1 MGHFKGYILKVMI
14 VDDEKL
20 ALSRLQ
26 RLLNENGVDDITAFD
41 NPIEALK
48 EITKT
53 KFDVVFL
60 DISMPNIT
68 GLELADSIIQL
79 EPKTF
84 IVFQTAYSEFA
95 LEAFKN
101 GGMGYL
107 VKPIESSDIK
117 SVLDKIR
124 NFKISSDNQS
134 KKILG
139 KRGDKLYLIDINDIY
154 YIKADLDEVI
164 IKIKEA
170 DAYVRR
176 KIGDLETLLS
186 GHNFFRIHRSYIV
199 NVDKIKSMKS
209 VEQSKL
215 QISFDGIAEIVTSS
229 KDGAKDFREYIER
242 RSL

>member
-1 MGHFKGYILKVMI
+1 MGHFKGLVLKVMI

-20 ALSRLQ
+20 ALSRLK
-26 RLLNENGVDDITAFD
+26 RLLNENGVEDITAFD

-53 KFDVVFL
+53 RFDVVFL

-68 GLELADSIIQL
+68 GLELADSIIQI

-84 IVFQTAYSEFA
+84 IVFQTAYEEFA

-107 VKPIESSDIK
+107 VKPIESIDIK
-117 SVLDKIR
+117 NILDKIKS
-124 NFKISSDNQS
+124 FKVSSNDS

-139 KRGDKLYLIDINDIY
+139 KRGDKLYLINIDDIY

-186 GHNFFRIHRSYIV
+186 DKNFFRIHRSYIV
-199 NVDKIKSMKS
+199 NVDKIKSMRS

-215 QISFDGIAEIVTSS
+215 QISFDGIAEIITSS
-229 KDGAKDFREYIER
+229 KEGAKDFREYIER

>member
-1 MGHFKGYILKVMI
+1 MI
-14 VDDEKL
+14 VDDESL
-20 ALSRLQ
+20 ALSRLK
-26 RLLNENGVDDITAFD
+26 RLLNENGIEDITAFD

-53 KFDVVFL
+53 KFDAVFL

-68 GLELADSIIQL
+68 GLELADSIIQV

-84 IVFQTAYSEFA
+84 IIFQTAYSEFA
-95 LEAFKN
+95 LEAYKS

-107 VKPIESSDIK
+107 VKPIESNDIK
-117 SVLDKIR
+117 NILEKTR
-124 NFKISSDNQS
+124 NFKSSSDEQS

-139 KRGDKLYLIDINDIY
+139 KRGDKLYLIDISDIY

-164 IKIKEA
+164 VRIKDA

-186 GHNFFRIHRSYIV
+186 GKNFFRVHRSYIV

-215 QISFDGIAEIVTSS
+215 QISFDGIDEIITSS
-229 KDGAKDFREYIER
+229 KEGAKDFREYIER

>member
-1 MGHFKGYILKVMI
+1 MI
-14 VDDEKL
+14 VDDESL
-20 ALSRLQ
+20 ALSRLK

-60 DISMPNIT
+60 DISMPNIS
-68 GLELADSIIQL
+68 GLELADSIMQI

-107 VKPIESSDIK
+107 VKPIESNDIK
-117 SVLDKIR
+117 SILDKIR
-124 NFKISSDNQS
+124 NFKVSSNDQS

-176 KIGDLETLLS
+176 KIGDLEILLS
-186 GHNFFRIHRSYIV
+186 DKNFFRIHRSYIV

-215 QISFDGIAEIVTSS
+215 QISFDGIVEIVTSS

>member
-1 MGHFKGYILKVMI
+1 MI
-14 VDDEKL
+14 VDDESL
-20 ALSRLQ
+20 ALSRLK
-26 RLLNENGVDDITAFD
+26 RLLNENGIEDITAFD

-48 EITKT
+48 EVTKT
-53 KFDVVFL
+53 KFDAVFL

-84 IVFQTAYSEFA
+84 IIFQTAYNEFA
-95 LEAFKN
+95 LEAYKS

-107 VKPIESSDIK
+107 VKPIESNDIK
-117 SVLDKIR
+117 NILEKIR
-124 NFKISSDNQS
+124 NFKSSADEQS

-164 IKIKEA
+164 VKIKET

-186 GHNFFRIHRSYIV
+186 GKNFFRVHRSYIV
-199 NVDKIKSMKS
+199 NVDKIKSMRS

-215 QISFDGIAEIVTSS
+215 EISFEGIAEIITSS
-229 KDGAKDFREYIER
+229 KEGAKDFREYIER

>member
-1 MGHFKGYILKVMI
+1 MI
-14 VDDEKL
+14 VDDESL
-20 ALSRLQ
+20 ALSRLK
-26 RLLNENGVDDITAFD
+26 RLLNENGIEDITAFD
-41 NPIEALK
+41 NPIDALK

-53 KFDVVFL
+53 KFDAVFL

-95 LEAFKN
+95 LEAYKS

-107 VKPIESSDIK
+107 VKPIESNDIK
-117 SVLDKIR
+117 NILEKVR
-124 NFKISSDNQS
+124 NFKTTSNEES

-186 GHNFFRIHRSYIV
+186 GKNFFRIHRSYIV
-199 NVDKIKSMKS
+199 NVDKIKSMRS

-215 QISFDGIAEIVTSS
+215 QISFDGIAEIITSS
-229 KDGAKDFREYIER
+229 KEGAKDFREYIER

>member
-1 MGHFKGYILKVMI
+1 MI

-26 RLLNENGVDDITAFD
+26 RLLNENGIEDITAFN
-41 NPIEALK
+41 NPVDALK

-53 KFDVVFL
+53 KFDAVFL
-60 DISMPNIT
+60 DISMPNIS
-68 GLELADSIIQL
+68 GFELADSIIAL

-84 IVFQTAYSEFA
+84 IVFQTAYEEYA
-95 LEAFKN
+95 LEAFKK
-101 GGMGYL
+101 GGIGYL
-107 VKPIESSDIK
+107 VKPIESEAIK
-117 SVLDKIR
+117 NILEKINMFKADSLDE
-124 NFKISSDNQS
+124 S

-139 KRGDKLYLIDINDIY
+139 KRGDKLYLIDLNDIY

-186 GHNFFRIHRSYIV
+186 GKNFFRIHRSYIV

-215 QISFDGIAEIVTSS
+215 QIYFDGIAEVITSS
-229 KDGAKDFREYIER
+229 KEGAKEFREYLER

>member
-1 MGHFKGYILKVMI
+1 MI
-14 VDDEKL
+14 VDDESL
-20 ALSRLQ
+20 ALSRLK
-26 RLLNENGVDDITAFD
+26 RLLNENGIEDITAFD

-53 KFDVVFL
+53 KFDAVFL

-84 IVFQTAYSEFA
+84 IIFQTAYSEFA
-95 LEAFKN
+95 LEAYKS

-107 VKPIESSDIK
+107 VKPIESNDIK
-117 SVLDKIR
+117 NILEKIR
-124 NFKISSDNQS
+124 NFKSSSDEQS

-139 KRGDKLYLIDINDIY
+139 KRGDKLYLIDISDIY

-164 IKIKEA
+164 VKIKET

-176 KIGDLETLLS
+176 KIGDLETLLN
-186 GHNFFRIHRSYIV
+186 GKNFFRVHRSYIV

-215 QISFDGIAEIVTSS
+215 QISFDGIDEIITSS
-229 KDGAKDFREYIER
+229 KEGAKDFREYIER

>member
-1 MGHFKGYILKVMI
+1 MI

-20 ALSRLQ
+20 ALSRLK
-26 RLLNENGVDDITAFD
+26 RLLNENNIDDIVEFN
-41 NPIEALK
+41 NPIDALK

-60 DISMPNIT
+60 DISMPNIS
-68 GLELADSIIQL
+68 GFELADSIINI

-84 IVFQTAYSEFA
+84 IVFQTAFEEFA
-95 LEAFKN
+95 LKAFQS
-101 GGMGYL
+101 GGIGYL
-107 VKPIESSDIK
+107 VKPIESKDIK
-117 SVLDKIR
+117 NILEKIR
-124 NFKISSDNQS
+124 LFKSSNVDES

-176 KIGDLETLLS
+176 KIGDLEELLKNK
-186 GHNFFRIHRSYIV
+186 NFFRIHRSYII
-199 NVDKIKSMKS
+199 NVDKIKSMRS

-215 QISFDGIAEIVTSS
+215 EISFDGISEIITSS
-229 KDGAKDFREYIER
+229 KEGAKEFREYLER

>member
-1 MGHFKGYILKVMI
+1 MI

-20 ALSRLQ
+20 ALSRLK
-26 RLLNENGVDDITAFD
+26 RLLNENGVEDITAFD
-41 NPIEALK
+41 NPVEALK
-48 EITKT
+48 EIPKT
-53 KFDVVFL
+53 RFDVVFL

-68 GLELADSIIQL
+68 GLELADSIIQI

-84 IVFQTAYSEFA
+84 IVFQTAYEEFA

-107 VKPIESSDIK
+107 VKPIESIDIK
-117 SVLDKIR
+117 NILDKIKS
-124 NFKISSDNQS
+124 FKVSSNDS

-139 KRGDKLYLIDINDIY
+139 KRGDKLYLINIDDIY

-186 GHNFFRIHRSYIV
+186 DKNFFRIHRSYIV
-199 NVDKIKSMKS
+199 NVDKIKSMRS

-215 QISFDGIAEIVTSS
+215 QISFDGITEVITSS
-229 KDGAKDFREYIER
+229 KDGAKEFREYIER

>member
-1 MGHFKGYILKVMI
+1 MI
-14 VDDEKL
+14 VDDENL
-20 ALSRLQ
+20 ALSRLK
-26 RLLNENGVDDITAFD
+26 RLLNENGIEDITAFD
-41 NPIEALK
+41 NPIDALK
-48 EITKT
+48 EVTKT
-53 KFDVVFL
+53 KFDAVFL

-84 IVFQTAYSEFA
+84 IIFQTAYSEFA
-95 LEAFKN
+95 LEAYKS

-107 VKPIESSDIK
+107 VKPIESNDIK
-117 SVLDKIR
+117 NILEKVR
-124 NFKISSDNQS
+124 NFKNSLNEES

-164 IKIKEA
+164 VRIKDA

-186 GHNFFRIHRSYIV
+186 GKNFFRIHRSYIV

-215 QISFDGIAEIVTSS
+215 QISFDGITEIVTSS

>member
-1 MGHFKGYILKVMI
+1 MI
-14 VDDEKL
+14 VDDESL
-20 ALSRLQ
+20 ALSRLK
-26 RLLNENGVDDITAFD
+26 RLLNENGIEDITAFD

-53 KFDVVFL
+53 KFDAVFL

-84 IVFQTAYSEFA
+84 IIFQTAYSEFA
-95 LEAFKN
+95 LEAYKS

-107 VKPIESSDIK
+107 VKPIESNDIK
-117 SVLDKIR
+117 NILEKIR
-124 NFKISSDNQS
+124 NFKSSSDEQS

-164 IKIKEA
+164 VRIKDA

-186 GHNFFRIHRSYIV
+186 GKNFFRVHRSYIV

-215 QISFDGIAEIVTSS
+215 QIFFDGIDEIITSS
-229 KDGAKDFREYIER
+229 KEGAKDFREYIER